1 MKIFHLSDLHIGKR
15 VNGYSMLE
23 DQKFILEQII
33 SDIREESP
41 QAVVI
46 AGDVYDKSM
55 PSEDAVSLLDD
66 FLCKIASLDNAPQV
80 FIIYG
85 NHDSAE
91 RLSFG
96 NRLIRRSGVHLSPV
110 FSGKIEPAVLNDEYG
125 EVAFIMLPFIKP
137 SSVRNAYPEE
147 TVESYTDAVR
157 VALKHVPRKE
167 NQRTVLIAHQ
177 YVTGAK
183 TSDSEESIIGGIDG
197 VDASAF
203 DGFDYVALG
212 HLHRP
217 QEVPGRKNMRYC
229 GTPLKYSRSE
239 KDDEKGILVV
249 ELGGDKAVD
258 CRVIPLKPLHDMRE
272 IKGTYNELTLRDNY
286 QGTRTDDYIHAILTD
301 ENDVIG
307 AIGSLRAIYPNLIS
321 LEYENLRTSG
331 QAEIKALDRIE
342 EKTDMEILADL
353 YLWQNNQEMSEE
365 QMDYSRR
372 IFADDEE
379 ER

>member
-96 NRLIRRSGVHLSPV
+96 NRLIRRSGIHLSPV

>member
-110 FSGKIEPAVLNDEYG
+110 FSGKIEPVVLNDEYG

>member
-33 SDIREESP
+33 SGIREESP

-110 FSGKIEPAVLNDEYG
+110 FSGKIEPVVLNDEYG

>member
-110 FSGKIEPAVLNDEYG
+110 FSGKIEPAVLSDEYG